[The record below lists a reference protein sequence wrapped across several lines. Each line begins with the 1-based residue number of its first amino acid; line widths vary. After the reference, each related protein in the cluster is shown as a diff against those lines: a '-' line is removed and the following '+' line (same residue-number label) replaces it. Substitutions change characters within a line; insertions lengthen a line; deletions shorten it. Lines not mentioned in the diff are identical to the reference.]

1 MGLDPRRTP
10 HAEDGQTVK
19 GERLNVR
26 GKGTAAPPDSPPLP
40 SPPHDGLPPDSPSL
54 PAPKGTAAPR
64 TPRPFPPRPGLP
76 HGDRT
81 RTVRSIRTVRLRLRN
96 KQHCISQ
103 SAHAMLL
110 LGGRANTIRRCLQS
124 ECGKHVPHR
133 RPTQEQRK
141 REPSASASVGEQEG
155 GDEPGRGRRW
165 SAPAHRLIAHAPA
178 RLTRRLRRFLL
189 CGQGLQETASTA
201 CPLRPAERPVVLVWH
216 LLPVEGPPCI
226 MPGLP

>member
-1 MGLDPRRTP
+1 
-10 HAEDGQTVK
+10 
-19 GERLNVR
+19 
-26 GKGTAAPPDSPPLP
+26 
-40 SPPHDGLPPDSPSL
+40 
-54 PAPKGTAAPR
+54 
-64 TPRPFPPRPGLP
+64 
-76 HGDRT
+76 
-81 RTVRSIRTVRLRLRN
+81 
-96 KQHCISQ
+96 
-103 SAHAMLL
+103 MLL

-189 CGQGLQETASTA
+189 CGQGPLETASTA
-201 CPLRPAERPVVLVWH
+201 LPLRPGERIVVLVWT
-216 LLPVEGPPCI
+216 LLPVEGPPCNL
-226 MPGLP
+226 PGLPGPRRVGWFRGLLLLLPRIWGSRGSRRPLVAVAVAFVVGTVLAGWNWWRCPL